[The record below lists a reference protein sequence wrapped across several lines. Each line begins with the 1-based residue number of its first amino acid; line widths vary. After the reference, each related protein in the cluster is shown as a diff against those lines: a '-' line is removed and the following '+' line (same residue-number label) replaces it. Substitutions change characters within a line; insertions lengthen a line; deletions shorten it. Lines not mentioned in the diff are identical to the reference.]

1 MEKASFVIG
10 GNRVETFS
18 SLRNN
23 KWLVIAKHG
32 NLYSFNLSRNK
43 DRAKIV
49 GLSRLLMDYEEY
61 ELLV

>member
-10 GNRVETFS
+10 GKRVETLT
-18 SLRNN
+18 SLRND